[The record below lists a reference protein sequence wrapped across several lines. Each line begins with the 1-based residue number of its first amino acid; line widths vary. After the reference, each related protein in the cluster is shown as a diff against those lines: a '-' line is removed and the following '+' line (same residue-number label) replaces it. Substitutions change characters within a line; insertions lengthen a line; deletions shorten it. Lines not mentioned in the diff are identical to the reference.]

1 MDNDKQLIFDFSSE
15 IPEKKKAVPEAP
27 AVDEAKINSRSM
39 EQDDNST
46 VFAPLFMKRAVM
58 AWLQKQKPACIG
70 TAVPTRFSRYQADVA
85 AFWARPSGKFLKPEK
100 TIIVELR
107 HQRELCWPDCSNQE
121 QLLPLLRKM
130 KGWKDSIQKEI
141 RQNEPHLR
149 DSDTL
154 FEEFESWDYSGSEN
168 QDYHNCCRRIE
179 EIEHALYKG
188 SRFEQIRQ
196 AHVADLLLLAV
207 PFGSVHPHE
216 LADGWGL
223 LYVKEDMNVDLIREP
238 DSWDCPEKNK
248 LHLVQNIAISVSK
261 SHLFAHGIQEKSD
274 GKVYFTPI
282 PRRRRPNRGTS
293 V

>member
-1 MDNDKQLIFDFSSE
+1 
-15 IPEKKKAVPEAP
+15 
-27 AVDEAKINSRSM
+27 
-39 EQDDNST
+39 
-46 VFAPLFMKRAVM
+46 
-58 AWLQKQKPACIG
+58 
-70 TAVPTRFSRYQADVA
+70 
-85 AFWARPSGKFLKPEK
+85 
-100 TIIVELR
+100 
-107 HQRELCWPDCSNQE
+107 
-121 QLLPLLRKM
+121 
-130 KGWKDSIQKEI
+130 
-141 RQNEPHLR
+141 
-149 DSDTL
+149 
-154 FEEFESWDYSGSEN
+154 
-168 QDYHNCCRRIE
+168 
-179 EIEHALYKG
+179 
-188 SRFEQIRQ
+188 
-196 AHVADLLLLAV
+196 V